1 MIGYTYSNSA
11 ITIGRTTP
19 LASQALSRS
28 ISAPFARSTMSSLQQ
43 ASSLKPNRALHEA
56 DFVQLLRDSGKYKE
70 RSDRTHD
77 DTHAPL
83 LAQSPTTRIRCL
95 LLGSSMLER
104 FKTTGKHTK
113 LGQVKFPDLLNA
125 GVGGDRI
132 QNVIY
137 RLGTKG
143 LYSRLKQHGVNFVIL
158 QMGTN
163 NLRPKRRLSAGAIEE
178 YALVLEALARVAPGI
193 VVLLTGILP
202 RKDVDRSFIDQS
214 NSDLQQLVR
223 DFNDLREVVQ
233 GTLSKSKRFYPRHTL
248 LVNAN
253 LLGPC

>member
-1 MIGYTYSNSA
+1 
-11 ITIGRTTP
+11 
-19 LASQALSRS
+19 
-28 ISAPFARSTMSSLQQ
+28 MSSLQR
-43 ASSLKPNRALHEA
+43 ASSLEPNRALHEA

-77 DTHAPL
+77 NTHTPL

-95 LLGSSMLER
+95 LLGDSMLER
-104 FKTTGKHTK
+104 FKTAGKHTK
-113 LGQVKFPDLLNA
+113 LGQVEFPDLLNA

-143 LYSRLKQHGVNFVIL
+143 LYSGLKQHGVDFAIL
-158 QMGTN
+158 HMGTN
-163 NLRPKRRLSAGAIEE
+163 NLRPKRGLSAEAIKE
-178 YALVLEALARVAPGI
+178 YGLVLEALARAAPGI

-214 NSDLQQLVR
+214 NSDLQRLAW
-223 DFNDLREVVQ
+223 DFNDLQEVVE
-233 GTLSKSKRFYPRHTL
+233 GTLSQSSAFTHATL
-248 LVNAN
+248 CL
-253 LLGPC
+253 